1 MRIYVLFWW
10 RKKGNGGLF
19 MILGVH
25 AYLRMN
31 GNGKEAVKFYES
43 ALDAENLGVQTYGD
57 LPENPEFAL
66 PDEAKDRVVHAQL
79 RIGNTF
85 LMLSDTF
92 PGQPYE
98 SGSQVDVAI
107 LLNEV
112 EKSKDVFGKLQE
124 GGEVI
129 MPLQETP
136 WSPSYGQV
144 KDKYGVTWQISV
156 ITE

>member
-1 MRIYVLFWW
+1 
-10 RKKGNGGLF
+10 

-31 GNGKEAVKFYES
+31 GNGREAVKFYEN
-43 ALDAENLGVQTYGD
+43 ALEAEVLGVQTYGE
-57 LPENPEFAL
+57 LPENPEFTL

-79 RIGNTF
+79 QVGNTF

-92 PGQPYE
+92 PGQPFQT
-98 SGSQVDVAI
+98 GSQVDVAI
-107 LLNEV
+107 TLNDI
-112 EKSKDVFGKLQE
+112 EKSKEVFGKLQD

-129 MPLQETP
+129 MPMQETP

-144 KDKYGVTWQISV
+144 KDKFGITWQISTIV
-156 ITE
+156 EDCI

>member
-1 MRIYVLFWW
+1 
-10 RKKGNGGLF
+10 

-31 GNGKEAVKFYES
+31 GNGKEAVAFYEK
-43 ALDAENLGVQTYGD
+43 ALEAENLGVQTYGE
-57 LPENPEFAL
+57 LPENPEFPL
-66 PDEAKDRVVHAQL
+66 PDEAKNRVIHAQL
-79 RIGNTF
+79 RINNTF

-98 SGSQVDVAI
+98 TGSQVDVAI
-107 LLNEV
+107 LLNDV
-112 EKSKDVFGKLQE
+112 EKSKQVFERLLE

-129 MPLQETP
+129 MPIQETP

-144 KDKYGVTWQISV
+144 KDQFGITWQISTIV
-156 ITE
+156 EG